1 MSVSLIDG
9 HIDDD
14 VMTDEQIIKALE
26 YCIANDNK
34 CPDCPI
40 FGSKICGKPALF
52 FKEVFDLIN
61 RQNAEIE
68 RLNRILNTDV
78 VVFRGGRG
86 NGKSETIRKII
97 EARVAEIRAKAY
109 KECIEKA
116 KEILH
121 NYCIEL
127 VDDDLDNL
135 VKEMVGEEA

>member
-1 MSVSLIDG
+1 MMGSVSLING

-14 VMTDEQIIKALE
+14 TPRMTDNEIIKALE
-26 YCIANDNK
+26 CCSYYDVCLN
-34 CPDCPI
+34 CPC
-40 FGSKICGKPALF
+40 FSFCGCTPELLESAL
-52 FKEVFDLIN
+52 DLIN
-61 RQNAEIE
+61 RQKAEIE

-86 NGKSETIRKII
+86 NGKSETIKKII
-97 EARVAEIRAKAY
+97 EARVDAIRAKAY

-135 VKEMVGEEA
+135 VKEMVGD